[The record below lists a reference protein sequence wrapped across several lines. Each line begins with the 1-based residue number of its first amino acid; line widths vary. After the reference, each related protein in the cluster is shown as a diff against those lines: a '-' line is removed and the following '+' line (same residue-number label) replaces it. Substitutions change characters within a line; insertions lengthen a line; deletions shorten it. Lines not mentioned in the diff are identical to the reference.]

1 MRNDI
6 YLKQMGS
13 RISAIRKAKKITLDQ
28 MSELS
33 GIDVSNISILEN
45 GRRNAH
51 ILTLKVIAD
60 VLKVDAREFL

>member
-13 RISAIRKAKKITLDQ
+13 RIRAIRKAKKITLDQ